1 MNISTDYIWKDTKS
15 QKNHFLLP
23 SSLRALLVG
32 HSGSGKSTIMNNL
45 LLQPGVLD
53 YDRLYVYGNSLHQ
66 KEFKIL
72 KLAFE
77 KHLSKSQIKF
87 IFSNQDLIERHGGP
101 LKVIAEYDDR
111 ADGTIEASFFDKC
124 ADVPDPSAL
133 DDSKN
138 NLLLFDDCMN
148 DVDQGKMGAYFSRGR
163 HSNTNVFYLT
173 QSYFK
178 IPRHAIRLNTNFIIL
193 FPQGEKDLT
202 HIYSDHVSCDDISYE
217 IFVNE
222 FCRPSWNAGRHSF
235 IVLDLTRTK
244 FTGKYRRGFDN
255 FWFPKKIPTS

>member
-1 MNISTDYIWKDTKS
+1 MNISTDYTWRDSKA

-23 SSLRALLVG
+23 NSLRALLVG

-45 LLQPGVLD
+45 LIQPGLLD

-72 KLAFE
+72 KLAFN
-77 KHLSKSQIKF
+77 KHLSKSQIQF
-87 IFSNQDLIERHGGP
+87 IFTNQDLIEEHGGP
-101 LKVIAEYDDR
+101 LKVISEYDDE
-111 ADGTIEASFFDKC
+111 AKGKIEASFYDNC
-124 ADVPDPSAL
+124 ADVPDPSTL

-148 DVDQGKMGAYFSRGR
+148 DLDQRKMGAYFSRGR

-178 IPRHAIRLNTNFIIL
+178 IPRHAICLNTNFIIL
-193 FPQGEKDLT
+193 FPQGKKDLQ
-202 HIYSDHVSCDDISYE
+202 HIHSNHVACDDILYNL
-217 IFVNE
+217 FVNE
-222 FCRPSWNAGRHSF
+222 FCRPSWSVDRHSF

-244 FTGKYRRGFDN
+244 YEGKYRRGFN
-255 FWFPKKIPTS
+255 IFWIPKIIIQQ

>member
-1 MNISTDYIWKDTKS
+1 MNISTDYIWKDTRS

-111 ADGTIEASFFDKC
+111 ADGTIEA
-124 ADVPDPSAL
+124 
-133 DDSKN
+133 
-138 NLLLFDDCMN
+138 
-148 DVDQGKMGAYFSRGR
+148 
-163 HSNTNVFYLT
+163 
-173 QSYFK
+173 
-178 IPRHAIRLNTNFIIL
+178 
-193 FPQGEKDLT
+193 
-202 HIYSDHVSCDDISYE
+202 
-217 IFVNE
+217 
-222 FCRPSWNAGRHSF
+222 
-235 IVLDLTRTK
+235 
-244 FTGKYRRGFDN
+244 
-255 FWFPKKIPTS
+255 